1 MRTLESHAIVF
12 TKDLTRER
20 FDQGSKEE
28 LARVSMYCRKVLVAC
43 SRPRRAA
50 TTQNRRAACGDTSG
64 LSRERLEQACDSRRF
79 SLCHPIPPK
88 IYQSKHQSK
97 RVMIRR

>member
-43 SRPRRAA
+43 SRPRRGGYDAESPGCVW
-50 TTQNRRAACGDTSG
+50 RHFGFEPRALGTG
-64 LSRERLEQACDSRRF
+64 L
-79 SLCHPIPPK
+79 
-88 IYQSKHQSK
+88 
-97 RVMIRR
+97 